1 MKYQHISKKGVFPFL
16 SFLIVVTAF
25 AQNDGHLNYS
35 PKTPEAAAFEQVAE
49 IPVGNYTGTANIS
62 IPLYTIECGD
72 LKVPISLDYLGTAI
86 RVNQEA
92 SWVGLNW
99 MLNAGGA
106 ITTQLSPSY
115 DVSGGYP
122 NEGKRAWNFLMKRAS
137 LKELFP
143 NGGAYNNKIGYK
155 LDGQHPDWCGSF
167 GKNWFYS
174 SNCTTIE
181 DTIFYYNDL
190 PQQVYNITL
199 NHGDG
204 EAPKYHATF
213 LGHTITFVWDRIKEE
228 FFITGEAQGY
238 KIEGHIGGPT
248 ITDGNGVKYEFNA
261 IEMGMPEGSNVDPYF
276 SRFDYT
282 YYLSKITSP
291 SGHVI
296 QFNYLQ
302 KGYIHP
308 VYSVNEQLFD
318 KKYPYEA
325 LNSFAQKHSPMVW
338 EIVGTNETN
347 RIRTLSQY
355 YTLRPLRLVS
365 ITTEDQIIKFVL
377 SNQKRL
383 DIRGEDYSLQRI
395 EIYRRESTNSERL
408 IKRFCFNYSYSTK
421 NTIGG
426 NTVQELLR
434 SDYSQWFGND
444 DFMYY
449 RLMLN
454 KFWEEGVN
462 ESGNVIKKP
471 AYIFSYNPTN
481 LPCKASAAVD
491 YWGYYNGKENLVGEI
506 HTLIP
511 RGINANNYDGTY
523 NFSDQYV
530 RQKGA
535 NRLADENNMK
545 AGMLTSIQYPT
556 GVTTSFEYEPHD
568 FTNYNYKEASVVVSF
583 DPICVYTA
591 STPNYTRSGHNYY
604 KDQKEFDINADGC
617 YTISCNF
624 HKNGMNRQVFWRELV
639 GKGAFLQRI
648 PDEINHSAQMYPFI
662 LTPSDTTE
670 INSQSINKSLSVQ
683 LTKGRYRLKLTSFPD
698 ENDYQGVLFL
708 IDATI
713 RYDKTK
719 QPAETSIGGGL
730 RIKSVTMKDNGVQS
744 KTSYDYTDENGN
756 SSGMLMA
763 PVIFAR
769 EKILVYQPEKL
780 QKKDDYTYIY
790 PHTAKRIQYWTA
802 SGSNMAPPAS
812 INVAYGRVTVTKTGN
827 DTNNGNSVFE
837 YHNKRWASAP
847 MYDYMRRIEDPI
859 NGKVEKQRDYDNL
872 GRLVK
877 KTENTY
883 SMDCV
888 ESRLLSAV
896 IENIYFGPSG
906 VTGGSVVSENVYAN
920 VLGGGCMQI
929 YLYPSVQFSVNKI
942 SSQTTEYVNQ
952 QGISRTIETVFNQ
965 KNHKEATIKESSSR
979 TGESILTEH
988 FYPVDFPNNSI
999 ATSLKSRHIINVP
1012 METVSTFCKNSDQ
1025 LVTAAERTAYSNMGF
1040 PIAMYSFKNLSTQ
1053 RSNYNTWTSQNG
1065 LTGFEQITS
1074 ISYNSVGK
1082 PRGVTEYGQAQTV
1095 YIWGYNNEYPI
1106 AMIKG
1111 ASQDAVI
1118 SKLGG
1123 QSALNNLEKALV
1135 PTMDADVLFSM
1146 LSEIQGALVTTYEYR
1161 PLIGITK
1168 MIAPNGMITSYEYD
1182 ALGRLVKI
1190 NDHHNTNIQQ
1200 FQYNFRR
1207 Q

>member
-1 MKYQHISKKGVFPFL
+1 MNSHYMHNKELLFILFFFIVTTISAQTGGHI
-16 SFLIVVTAF
+16 
-25 AQNDGHLNYS
+25 DYS

-72 LKVPISLDYLGTAI
+72 IKVPISLEYLGTAI

-106 ITTQLSPSY
+106 ITTQLSPNY
-115 DVSGGYP
+115 DVSGGFP
-122 NEGKRAWNFLMKRAS
+122 NEGKRAWNFLMNRAS
-137 LKELFP
+137 LKEIYP
-143 NGGAYNNKIGYK
+143 NGGAFNYKIGYK
-155 LDGQHPDWCGSF
+155 LDGQHPDRRGRF

-174 SNCTTIE
+174 SNCYITE
-181 DTIFYYNDL
+181 DTIGYYNDL

-228 FFITGEAQGY
+228 YFITGEAQGY
-238 KIEGHIGGPT
+238 KIEGRIGEGPT
-248 ITDGNGVKYEFNA
+248 ITDGNGVKYEFKA

-282 YYLSKITSP
+282 YYLSKIISP
-291 SGHVI
+291 SGRVV
-296 QFNYLQ
+296 QFTYLQ
-302 KGYIHP
+302 LGDTHP

-318 KKYPYEA
+318 KKYPCEV
-325 LNSFAQKHSPMVW
+325 LNSFAKKHYPMAW
-338 EIVGTNETN
+338 DIVDTDETN

-355 YTLRPLRLVS
+355 YTLKPLRLTS
-365 ITTEDQIIKFVL
+365 IETENQIIKFVL
-377 SNQKRL
+377 SGQKRL
-383 DIRGEDYSLQRI
+383 DIRGDDYSLQRI
-395 EIYRRESTNSERL
+395 EVYRKENTNSEKL
-408 IKRFCFNYSYSTK
+408 IKRFCFNYSYSAK
-421 NTIGG
+421 NIIGG
-426 NTVQELLR
+426 NMVQELLR
-434 SDYSQWFGND
+434 NEYSQWLGND
-444 DFMYY
+444 DFMYC

-454 KFWEEGVN
+454 KVWEEGVN
-462 ESGNVIKKP
+462 EAGTVIKKP
-471 AYIFSYNPTN
+471 AYIFSYNPAN

-491 YWGYYNGKENLVGEI
+491 YWGYYNGKENLVDET

-511 RGINANNYDGTY
+511 RGRNANNYDGTY
-523 NFSDQYV
+523 SFPGQYV

-535 NRLADENNMK
+535 DRLADENYMK

-556 GVTTSFEYEPHD
+556 GGMTTFEYEPHD
-568 FTNYNYKEASVVVSF
+568 FTNYNYKEASVAVSF

-591 STPNYTRSGHNYY
+591 STPNYTRSGRNYY
-604 KDQKEFDINADGC
+604 KDQKEFDINTDGY
-617 YTISCNF
+617 YTISCNYC
-624 HKNGMNRQVFWRELV
+624 KNGMNRQVFWRELV

-648 PDEINHSAQMYPFI
+648 PDETNHSAQMYPFI

-683 LTKGRYRLKLTSFPD
+683 LTKGRYLLKLTSFPD

-730 RIKSVTMKDNGVQS
+730 RIKSVTITDNGIQS
-744 KTSYDYTDENGN
+744 KTSYDYTDEKRN

-763 PVIFAR
+763 PAIYAR

-780 QKKDDYTYIY
+780 QKWDDYTYIY

-812 INVAYGRVTVTKTGN
+812 INVTYGRVTVTKTGN
-827 DTNNGNSVFE
+827 GSNNGKSIFE
-837 YHNKRWASAP
+837 YHNKRWEDAT
-847 MYDYMRRIEDPI
+847 MCDYMRRIEDPV
-859 NGKVEKQRDYDNL
+859 NGKVEKQMDYDNL
-872 GRLVK
+872 GKLVR

-883 SMDCV
+883 TMDCV

-896 IENIYFGPSG
+896 IENIYFGPTKG
-906 VTGGSVVSENVYAN
+906 EELTENVYAN

-942 SSQTTEYVNQ
+942 ASQTTEFVGQ
-952 QGISRTIETVFNQ
+952 QGILHTIETVFNQ
-965 KNHKEATIKESSSR
+965 KNHLEATIKESSSR
-979 TGESILTEH
+979 AGESILTEL
-988 FYPVDFPNNSI
+988 FYPVDLPNNNI

-1012 METVSTFCKNSDQ
+1012 MEKVSTFCKNSNQ
-1025 LVTAAERTAYSNMGF
+1025 LVTSAERTAYSSMGL
-1040 PIAMYSFKNLSTQ
+1040 PIAIYSFKNLNTQ
-1053 RSNYNTWTSQNG
+1053 RSNYNTWTTQNG
-1065 LTGFEQITS
+1065 LTDFEQITS
-1074 ISYNSVGK
+1074 ITYNSVGK
-1082 PRGVTEYGQAQTV
+1082 PRGVTEYGQAQTI

-1123 QSALNNLEKALV
+1123 QSAVNNLENALV
-1135 PTMDADVLFSM
+1135 PTMNAEELFSI
-1146 LSEIQGALVTTYEYR
+1146 LSDIQGALVTVYEFK
-1161 PLIGITK
+1161 PLIGVTK
-1168 MIAPNGMITSYEYD
+1168 TIMPNGTVNTYEYD

-1190 NDHHNTNIQQ
+1190 YDHHGTVTQQ
-1200 FQYNFRR
+1200 FQYNYKR